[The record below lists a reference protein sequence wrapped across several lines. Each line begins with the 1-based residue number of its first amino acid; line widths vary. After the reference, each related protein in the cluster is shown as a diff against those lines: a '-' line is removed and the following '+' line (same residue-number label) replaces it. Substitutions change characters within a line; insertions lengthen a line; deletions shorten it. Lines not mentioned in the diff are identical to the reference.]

1 MYTIEDPIEFGKK
14 HWPDV
19 QFYKQQREIIYS
31 VRDNVETDVIAG
43 NMLGKDFVAG
53 FIVLWFFLTRHPC
66 RIITTSAKED
76 HLRVLWA
83 EIEGFIRTSKY
94 PLLVAD
100 GGPLILTQRVLR
112 KNVCGEICPRS
123 YVVGRVASQDSMA
136 AMQGHHVADLGDGV
150 PRTMFL
156 PDECSSVPHAY
167 YLMARTWFQRM
178 LAIGNPWPCDNWFKW
193 AVHGEP
199 GTNDKGGDIKALDN
213 GHYYRKVI
221 EIKAENSPNV
231 RLALAQV
238 RNGKKPT
245 GEMLIPGVKSYAVYM
260 RNRTLWN
267 KIEQCVGLDA
277 KWYEGPELKMF
288 PPEWL
293 NLSETEAEKL
303 GGNRRA
309 VAMGV
314 DSAMGGDNT
323 SWAVVDGQGL
333 IYLES
338 MQTPDT
344 TVITSHT
351 LYLMRKYGLRPENVL
366 FDTGGC
372 GKAHGDRLRQQ
383 GYTGIRIINFGES
396 ATPEKKRGMTVLE
409 KRKLEDETRSAYK
422 NRRVEMYYCLRNL
435 MDPANGKVFALP
447 KEYTELRR
455 QLMPIP
461 VQQDGEGTLVM
472 PPKNKRDREDTRVTM
487 TDLIGCSPDEADAV
501 VLAVFGMSHKPYR
514 SVAGA
519 A

>member
-1 MYTIEDPIEFGKK
+1 MYTIEDPIAFGKK

-19 QFYKQQREIIYS
+19 TFYNKQLEAIYS
-31 VRDNVETDVIAG
+31 VRDNLQTVVVAG
-43 NMLGKDFVAG
+43 NMLGKDFVAA
-53 FIVLWFFLTRHPC
+53 FIILWFFMTRHPC
-66 RIITTSAKED
+66 KVVTTSAKED
-76 HLRVLWA
+76 HLRVLWG
-83 EIEGFIRTSKY
+83 EIGNFIRTSDY
-94 PLLVAD
+94 PLTVEK
-100 GGPLILTQRVLR
+100 GGPLIVNQREIKKIVD
-112 KNVCGEICPRS
+112 GEKCELS
-123 YVVGRVASQDSMA
+123 YIIGKVASPDKIA
-136 AMQGHHVADLGDGV
+136 GMQGHHLPMRPHTLFV
-150 PRTMFL
+150 
-156 PDECSSVPHAY
+156 PDECSSVPHDY
-167 YLMARTWFQRM
+167 FKMARTWFHRM
-178 LAIGNPWPCDNWFKW
+178 LAIGNPWPCDNFFKW

-199 GTNDKGGDIKALDN
+199 GTDDKGGNVKALGN

-221 EIKAENSPNV
+221 KIKAEDSPNV
-231 RLALAQV
+231 RLAMAQIKK
-238 RNGKKPT
+238 GKKPT
-245 GEMLIPGVKSYAVYM
+245 DKIIIPGVKPYSVYVEDRRM
-260 RNRTLWN
+260 WN
-267 KIEQCVGLDA
+267 KIDQCVGLDA
-277 KWYEGPELKMF
+277 EWYEGPELKMF

-293 NLSETEAEKL
+293 NLSETEAEKIT
-303 GGNRRA
+303 GSRRA

-323 SWAVVDGQGL
+323 AWAVVDGQGL

>member
-1 MYTIEDPIEFGKK
+1 
-14 HWPDV
+14 
-19 QFYKQQREIIYS
+19 
-31 VRDNVETDVIAG
+31 
-43 NMLGKDFVAG
+43 
-53 FIVLWFFLTRHPC
+53 
-66 RIITTSAKED
+66 
-76 HLRVLWA
+76 
-83 EIEGFIRTSKY
+83 
-94 PLLVAD
+94 
-100 GGPLILTQRVLR
+100 
-112 KNVCGEICPRS
+112 
-123 YVVGRVASQDSMA
+123 
-136 AMQGHHVADLGDGV
+136 MQGHHVADIGDGV
-150 PRTMFL
+150 PRTLFV

-167 YLMARTWFQRM
+167 YTMSRTWFKRM
-178 LAIGNPWPCDNWFKW
+178 LAIGNPWPCENFFKYS
-193 AVHGEP
+193 VHGEP
-199 GTNDKGGDIKALDN
+199 GTDDKGGDIKAPDN

-221 EIKAENSPNV
+221 EIKAEDSPNV
-231 RLALAQV
+231 RLALAQI
-238 RNGKKPT
+238 RSGRKPT
-245 GEMLIPGVKSYAVYM
+245 GEMLIEGVKPYDVYVL
-260 RNRTLWN
+260 NRIRWN

-288 PPEWL
+288 PPEWI
-293 NLSETEAEKL
+293 NLSETEAEKIT
-303 GGNRRA
+303 GSRRA

-323 SWAVVDGQGL
+323 SWAIVDQRGL
-333 IYLES
+333 MYLES

-351 LYLMRKYGLRPENVL
+351 LYLMRKHGLRPENVL

-501 VLAVFGMSHKPYR
+501 VLAVFGMAHKPYR